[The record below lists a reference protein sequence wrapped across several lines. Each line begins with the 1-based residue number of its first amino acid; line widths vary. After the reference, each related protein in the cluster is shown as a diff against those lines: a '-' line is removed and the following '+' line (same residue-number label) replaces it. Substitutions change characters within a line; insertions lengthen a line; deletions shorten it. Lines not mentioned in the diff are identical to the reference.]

1 MAARIRRGDTVEVIT
16 GKYKGIRGEVLRVFP
31 RAERA
36 LVAGVNIAT
45 KHTKPRGMGQPG
57 GIVREEASIHLSN
70 VMLVDPKSEKRT
82 RVGGCP
88 VSVTATPRPAA
99 TLSARGTLISSV
111 RRFGA

>member
-1 MAARIRRGDTVEVIT
+1 MAARIVRGDTVEVIA
-16 GKYKGIRGEVLRVFP
+16 GKNKGIRGEVLRVFP

-57 GIVREEASIHLSN
+57 GIVREEAAIHLSN

-82 RVGGCP
+82 RVGFRVLEDGRK
-88 VSVTATPRPAA
+88 VRVAKAT
-99 TLSARGTLISSV
+99 GQVIE
-111 RRFGA
+111 G